1 MEQISLARASYTD
14 RNDKKVTEIYLVC
27 GNGGTQE
34 AKERVTSCLSLLSK
48 GEVVAE
54 HIRDIYAYLDESV
67 SSCDAGD
74 KHFIVGLADAI
85 KGRRIASSQDG
96 GYGEATRAIVRAH
109 NAIEAC
115 NKVGDDWTVPVSVT
129 RLPYIADIIR

>member
-14 RNDKKVTEIYLVC
+14 RNDKIVTEIYLVC
-27 GNGGTQE
+27 GNGGAQE
-34 AKERVTSCLSLLSK
+34 AKERVTSYLSLLSK

-67 SSCDAGD
+67 TTADAGD

-85 KGRRIASSQDG
+85 KGKRIASQDG
-96 GYGEATRAIVRAH
+96 GYVEVARTIVRAH

-115 NKVGDDWTVPVSVT
+115 NKVGDDWQVPVSVT

>member
-1 MEQISLARASYTD
+1 MEQISLVRASYT
-14 RNDKKVTEIYLVC
+14 NSIGEIVTEIYLVC

-34 AKERVTSCLSLLSK
+34 AKERVTSYLSLLSK
-48 GEVVAE
+48 GEVVTE
-54 HIRDIYAYLDESV
+54 HIRDIYASLDESV

-85 KGRRIASSQDG
+85 KGKHIASQDG
-96 GYGEATRAIVRAH
+96 DCRETARAIVRAY

-115 NKVGDDWTVPVSVT
+115 NKVKNDWLVPISVT

>member
-14 RNDKKVTEIYLVC
+14 RNDKMVSEIYLVC
-27 GNGGTQE
+27 GGVGPQE
-34 AKERVTSCLSLLSK
+34 AKERVTSYLSLLSK

-67 SSCDAGD
+67 TTADAGD

-85 KGRRIASSQDG
+85 KGKRIASQDG
-96 GYGEATRAIVRAH
+96 GYGEATRAIVRAY
-109 NAIEAC
+109 NAVEAC
-115 NKVGDDWTVPVSVT
+115 SKVKNDWLVPISVT

>member
-14 RNDKKVTEIYLVC
+14 RNDKMVTEIYLVC
-27 GNGGTQE
+27 GNGGAQE
-34 AKERVTSCLSLLSK
+34 VKERVTSYLSLLSK

-54 HIRDIYAYLDESV
+54 HIRDIYASLDESV

-85 KGRRIASSQDG
+85 KGKCIASQDG
-96 GYGEATRAIVRAH
+96 GCRETARAIVRAH

-115 NKVGDDWTVPVSVT
+115 NKVGDDWSVPVSVT

>member
-1 MEQISLARASYTD
+1 MSLARASYTD
-14 RNDKKVTEIYLVC
+14 RNDKMVSEIYLVC
-27 GNGGTQE
+27 GGVGKQE
-34 AKERVTSCLSLLSK
+34 AKERVTSYLSLLSK

-54 HIRDIYAYLDESV
+54 HIREIYAYLDESV
-67 SSCDAGD
+67 TTSDAGD

-85 KGRRIASSQDG
+85 KGKRIASQDG
-96 GYGEATRAIVRAH
+96 GYGETSRAIVRAH

-129 RLPYIADIIR
+129 RLPYITDIIR

>member
-14 RNDKKVTEIYLVC
+14 RNDKLVTEIYLVC
-27 GNGGTQE
+27 GKGGAQE
-34 AKERVTSCLSLLSK
+34 AKERVTSYLSLLSK

-54 HIRDIYAYLDESV
+54 HIRDIYAYLDESI

-85 KGRRIASSQDG
+85 KGKRIASKDG
-96 GYGEATRAIVRAH
+96 GYGEVSRTIVRAH

-115 NKVGDDWTVPVSVT
+115 NKVGDDWQVPISVT

>member
-14 RNDKKVTEIYLVC
+14 RNDKMVSEIYLVR
-27 GNGGTQE
+27 GGVGPQE
-34 AKERVTSCLSLLSK
+34 AKERVTSYLSLLSK

-67 SSCDAGD
+67 TTADAGD

-85 KGRRIASSQDG
+85 KGKRIASQDG

-115 NKVGDDWTVPVSVT
+115 NKVGDDWSVPISVT

>member
-14 RNDKKVTEIYLVC
+14 RNDKMVSEIYLVC
-27 GNGGTQE
+27 GCVGKQE
-34 AKERVTSCLSLLSK
+34 AKERVTSYLSLLSK

-54 HIRDIYAYLDESV
+54 HIRDIYASLDESI

-85 KGRRIASSQDG
+85 KGRRIASQDG
-96 GYGEATRAIVRAH
+96 GCIETDRVIVRAH

-115 NKVGDDWTVPVSVT
+115 SKVGDDWLVPISVT

>member
-1 MEQISLARASYTD
+1 MEQISLVRASYTD
-14 RNDKKVTEIYLVC
+14 RNDKMVTEIYLVC
-27 GNGGTQE
+27 GNGCAQE
-34 AKERVTSCLSLLSK
+34 VKERVTSYLSLLSK

-67 SSCDAGD
+67 TTADAGD

-85 KGRRIASSQDG
+85 KGKRIASQDG
-96 GYGEATRAIVRAH
+96 GYVEATRAIVRAH

-115 NKVGDDWTVPVSVT
+115 NKVGDDWQVPVSVT

>member
-14 RNDKKVTEIYLVC
+14 RNDKMVTEIYLVC
-27 GNGGTQE
+27 GNGGTQDV
-34 AKERVTSCLSLLSK
+34 KERVTSYLILLSK

-54 HIRDIYAYLDESV
+54 HIRDIYASLDESI

-85 KGRRIASSQDG
+85 KGRRIASQDG
-96 GYGEATRAIVRAH
+96 GCIETDRVIVRAH

-115 NKVGDDWTVPVSVT
+115 SKVGDDWLVPISVT
-129 RLPYIADIIR
+129 RLPYIADITR

>member
-14 RNDKKVTEIYLVC
+14 RNDKMVTEFYLVC
-27 GNGGTQE
+27 GNGGPQE
-34 AKERVTSCLSLLSK
+34 AKERVTSYLSLLSK

-67 SSCDAGD
+67 SSVSAGD

-85 KGRRIASSQDG
+85 KGKRIASQDG
-96 GYGEATRAIVRAH
+96 DCGETVRAIVRAQ

-115 NKVGDDWTVPVSVT
+115 NKVGDDWLVPISVT

>member
-14 RNDKKVTEIYLVC
+14 RNDKMVTEIYLVC
-27 GNGGTQE
+27 GNGGAQE
-34 AKERVTSCLSLLSK
+34 AKERVTSYLSLLSK

-54 HIRDIYAYLDESV
+54 HIRDIYAYLDESI
-67 SSCDAGD
+67 SSCDVGD

-85 KGRRIASSQDG
+85 KGKRIASQDG
-96 GYGEATRAIVRAH
+96 GCIDTDRVIVRAH

-115 NKVGDDWTVPVSVT
+115 SKVGDDWTVPVSVT
-129 RLPYIADIIR
+129 RLPYIVDIIR

>member
-1 MEQISLARASYTD
+1 MEQISLVRASYT
-14 RNDKKVTEIYLVC
+14 NSIGEIVNELYLVC
-27 GNGGTQE
+27 GGVGAQE
-34 AKERVTSCLSLLSK
+34 AKERVTRYLSLLSK

-54 HIRDIYAYLDESV
+54 HIRDIYASLDESV

-85 KGRRIASSQDG
+85 KGKRIASQDG
-96 GYGEATRAIVRAH
+96 GCIETDRVIVRAH

-115 NKVGDDWTVPVSVT
+115 SKVGDDWTVPVSVT
-129 RLPYIADIIR
+129 RLPYIVDIIR

>member
-1 MEQISLARASYTD
+1 MEQISLVRASYT
-14 RNDKKVTEIYLVC
+14 NSIGEIVTEIYLVC

-34 AKERVTSCLSLLSK
+34 AKERVMSYLSLLSK

-67 SSCDAGD
+67 SSIGAGD

-85 KGRRIASSQDG
+85 KGKRIASQDG
-96 GYGEATRAIVRAH
+96 GCGETARAIVRAY

-115 NKVGDDWTVPVSVT
+115 SKVKNDWLVPISVT

>member
-14 RNDKKVTEIYLVC
+14 RNDKMVSEIYLVC
-27 GNGGTQE
+27 GGVGKQE
-34 AKERVTSCLSLLSK
+34 AKERVTSYLSLLSK

-54 HIRDIYAYLDESV
+54 HIRDIYASLDESI

-85 KGRRIASSQDG
+85 KGRRIASQDG
-96 GYGEATRAIVRAH
+96 GCIETDRVIVRAH

-115 NKVGDDWTVPVSVT
+115 SKVGDDWLVPISVT

>member
-1 MEQISLARASYTD
+1 MEQISLVRASYT
-14 RNDKKVTEIYLVC
+14 NSIGEIVTEIYLVC

-34 AKERVTSCLSLLSK
+34 AKERVMSYLSLLSK

-54 HIRDIYAYLDESV
+54 HIRDIYASLDESV

-85 KGRRIASSQDG
+85 KGRRIASQDG
-96 GYGEATRAIVRAH
+96 GCIETDRVIVRAH

-115 NKVGDDWTVPVSVT
+115 SKVGDDWLVPISVT

>member
-14 RNDKKVTEIYLVC
+14 RNDKMVTEIYLVC
-27 GNGGTQE
+27 GNGGAQE
-34 AKERVTSCLSLLSK
+34 AKERVTSHLSLLSK

-54 HIRDIYAYLDESV
+54 HIRDIYAYLDESI

-85 KGRRIASSQDG
+85 NGKRIASQDG
-96 GYGEATRAIVRAH
+96 GYVETSRVIVRAH

-115 NKVGDDWTVPVSVT
+115 NKVGDDWLVPVSVT
-129 RLPYIADIIR
+129 RLPYIVDIIR

>member
-1 MEQISLARASYTD
+1 MEQISLVRASYT
-14 RNDKKVTEIYLVC
+14 NSIGEIVTENYLVC
-27 GNGGTQE
+27 GKGGTQE
-34 AKERVTSCLSLLSK
+34 AKERVTSYLSLLSK

-67 SSCDAGD
+67 SSIGTGD

-85 KGRRIASSQDG
+85 KGKRIASQDG
-96 GYGEATRAIVRAH
+96 GCRETARASVLAY

-115 NKVGDDWTVPVSVT
+115 SKAKIDWLVPISVT

>member
-14 RNDKKVTEIYLVC
+14 RNDKMVTEIYLVC

-34 AKERVTSCLSLLSK
+34 AKERVTSYLSLLSK

-54 HIRDIYAYLDESV
+54 HIRDIYAYLDESI

-85 KGRRIASSQDG
+85 KGKRIASQDG
-96 GYGEATRAIVRAH
+96 GYVEAARTIVRAH

-115 NKVGDDWTVPVSVT
+115 NKVENDWLVPVSVT
-129 RLPYIADIIR
+129 RLPYITDIIR

>member
-14 RNDKKVTEIYLVC
+14 RNDKMVTEIYLVC
-27 GNGGTQE
+27 GNGGAQE
-34 AKERVTSCLSLLSK
+34 AKERVTSYLSLLSK

-54 HIRDIYAYLDESV
+54 HIRDIYASLDESV
-67 SSCDAGD
+67 CSCDAGD

-85 KGRRIASSQDG
+85 KGKRIASQDG
-96 GYGEATRAIVRAH
+96 GCIETDRVIVRAH

-115 NKVGDDWTVPVSVT
+115 SKVGDDWTVPASVT
-129 RLPYIADIIR
+129 RLPYIVDIIR

>member
-1 MEQISLARASYTD
+1 MEQISLVRASYTD
-14 RNDKKVTEIYLVC
+14 RNDKMVTEIYLVC

-34 AKERVTSCLSLLSK
+34 AKERVTSYLSLLSK

-54 HIRDIYAYLDESV
+54 HIRDIYASLDESI

-85 KGRRIASSQDG
+85 KGRRIASQDG
-96 GYGEATRAIVRAH
+96 GCIETDRVIVRAH

-115 NKVGDDWTVPVSVT
+115 SKVGDDWLVPISVT

>member
-14 RNDKKVTEIYLVC
+14 RNDKMVTEIYLVC
-27 GNGGTQE
+27 GNGGTQDV
-34 AKERVTSCLSLLSK
+34 KERVTSYLILLSK

-54 HIRDIYAYLDESV
+54 HIRDIYASLDESI

-85 KGRRIASSQDG
+85 KGRRIASQDG
-96 GYGEATRAIVRAH
+96 GCIETDRVIVRAH

-115 NKVGDDWTVPVSVT
+115 SKVGDDWLVPISVT